1 MWTKTTGGGF
11 MQLCYAGK
19 TLRPLHDCSF
29 HSHDTWELVYNEKGT
44 GTIEFDAASFSFC
57 EGSIF
62 LYSPDIPH
70 RKYSDQV
77 FEDYYIR
84 FSNLD
89 MAPGIYSFTD
99 AGDQRFFLLI
109 RLLYLCY
116 CDNGE
121 DPVCSNLLSALESV
135 IKNQLMSGIP
145 VDRHAQLLRQQIID
159 HYPDPEFRIQT
170 AMRAIP
176 LNKDYLRRRFKAA
189 YGMTPQDY
197 LLQLRLEN
205 AKNLLSQVNGF
216 SVSDAA
222 YLSGFYDPQYFSRA
236 FKKYTGNAPSVW
248 QHK

>member
-1 MWTKTTGGGF
+1 
-11 MQLCYAGK
+11 MQLCFAGK

-44 GTIEFDAASFSFC
+44 GVIEFGTEAHPFS

-62 LYSPDIPH
+62 LYGPGISH
-70 RKYSDQV
+70 RKYSDQL

-89 MAPGIYSFTD
+89 LSPGIYSFSD
-99 AGDQRFFLLI
+99 MGDQRFFLLT

-116 CDNGE
+116 CDNGD
-121 DPVCSNLLSALESV
+121 DPICTNLLSALEGV
-135 IKNQLMSGIP
+135 IRNQLLSGVT
-145 VDRHAQLLRQQIID
+145 VDLHAQQLRQQIID

-170 AMRAIP
+170 AMNEIP

-189 YGMTPQDY
+189 YGMTPQDF

-205 AKNLLSQVNGF
+205 AKTLLTQINSGSF
-216 SVSDAA
+216 SVADAA

-236 FKKYTGNAPSVW
+236 FKKHTGSAPSVW
-248 QHK
+248 KQK

>member
-1 MWTKTTGGGF
+1 M
-11 MQLCYAGK
+11 
-19 TLRPLHDCSF
+19 
-29 HSHDTWELVYNEKGT
+29 
-44 GTIEFDAASFSFC
+44 
-57 EGSIF
+57 
-62 LYSPDIPH
+62 
-70 RKYSDQV
+70 
-77 FEDYYIR
+77 
-84 FSNLD
+84 
-89 MAPGIYSFTD
+89 
-99 AGDQRFFLLI
+99 I

-145 VDRHAQLLRQQIID
+145 VDRHAQQLRQQIID

-170 AMRAIP
+170 AMRTIP

-205 AKNLLSQVNGF
+205 AKNLLSQVNSGKF